1 MASLAPPHPPL
12 PASQKSRHLSWASTP
27 PDLPA
32 AQIHPANHLFDLPFL
47 IVPSPIHFDSI
58 HLIPSSMSISHLM
71 KKPCVSIPSFS
82 QIPLFQSKSVP
93 IQKVFIDMFPKP
105 QWLLLWLW
113 WLGVTS
119 GEKSGDVTNSVLR
132 FSEMID
138 SLCAVTDHKKTC
150 IDTLSQE
157 AEYSKATPID
167 FIKIIISRLR
177 RGAKCGC
184 HQRHFC

>member
-1 MASLAPPHPPL
+1 MDESSSSLAVTV
-12 PASQKSRHLSWASTP
+12 A
-27 PDLPA
+27 
-32 AQIHPANHLFDLPFL
+32 
-47 IVPSPIHFDSI
+47 V
-58 HLIPSSMSISHLM
+58 
-71 KKPCVSIPSFS
+71 V
-82 QIPLFQSKSVP
+82 V
-93 IQKVFIDMFPKP
+93 
-105 QWLLLWLW
+105 
-113 WLGVTS
+113 GVTS